1 MFMVRVCDRHVSTA
15 NEVCLCNPL
24 ITATTH
30 NSAIIVF
37 LFGTDWLAGIKTKRT
52 ITQIQQKNTLF
63 LLGPG
68 ADDNWP
74 RSRDCYANNIITR
87 RERCPVPGSMFMNCL
102 TYEAIICCCVPSE
115 HTHPRKKNNRANA
128 RGWMGCTVNR
138 TCCPVSGCGTPST
151 MSSSASA
158 RARVTFCD
166 TRVLSAVLS
175 DLIDTATHVADKMGP
190 VAWVETCETNT
201 LRRVIDGRENVRYG
215 RNRGKVSWSFKAH
228 TIYRI

>member
-1 MFMVRVCDRHVSTA
+1 
-15 NEVCLCNPL
+15 
-24 ITATTH
+24 
-30 NSAIIVF
+30 
-37 LFGTDWLAGIKTKRT
+37 
-52 ITQIQQKNTLF
+52 
-63 LLGPG
+63 
-68 ADDNWP
+68 
-74 RSRDCYANNIITR
+74 
-87 RERCPVPGSMFMNCL
+87 
-102 TYEAIICCCVPSE
+102 
-115 HTHPRKKNNRANA
+115 
-128 RGWMGCTVNR
+128 
-138 TCCPVSGCGTPST
+138 

>member
-1 MFMVRVCDRHVSTA
+1 MFTVGVCDRHVSTA

-115 HTHPRKKNNRANA
+115 HTHPKKKQPGKRTWLDGVHRKSHVLSRV
-128 RGWMGCTVNR
+128 WMR
-138 TCCPVSGCGTPST
+138 DPFYDEFERER
-151 MSSSASA
+151 A
-158 RARVTFCD
+158 RACH
-166 TRVLSAVLS
+166 VL
-175 DLIDTATHVADKMGP
+175 
-190 VAWVETCETNT
+190 
-201 LRRVIDGRENVRYG
+201 
-215 RNRGKVSWSFKAH
+215 
-228 TIYRI
+228 